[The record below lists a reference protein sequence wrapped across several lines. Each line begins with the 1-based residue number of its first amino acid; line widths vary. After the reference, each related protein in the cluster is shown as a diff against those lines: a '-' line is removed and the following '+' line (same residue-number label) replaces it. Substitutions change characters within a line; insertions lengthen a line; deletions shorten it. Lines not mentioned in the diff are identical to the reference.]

1 MRFQGTLIKEQG
13 VTFGIIV
20 VKPHVLHNNAEA
32 ESMRRFGT
40 QAFGVGANYTD
51 GTKLQGDTH
60 LFRAQRYR

>member
-1 MRFQGTLIKEQG
+1 MRFQGALLKEQG
-13 VTFGIIV
+13 VTFGIIM

-32 ESMRRFGT
+32 ETMRRLHPGFR
-40 QAFGVGANYTD
+40 VGANYTD